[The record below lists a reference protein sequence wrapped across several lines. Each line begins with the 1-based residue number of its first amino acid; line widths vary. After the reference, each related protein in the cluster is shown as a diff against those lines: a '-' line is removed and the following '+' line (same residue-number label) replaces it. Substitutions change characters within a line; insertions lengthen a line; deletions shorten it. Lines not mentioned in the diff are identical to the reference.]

1 MAKEDVANSPKER
14 MVAQFCRVNELLSY
28 MSIVSMHIVFFF
40 LNLNRTKLQRQQGI
54 LTATASE
61 LTQKYL

>member
-1 MAKEDVANSPKER
+1 VAKEDVANSPKER